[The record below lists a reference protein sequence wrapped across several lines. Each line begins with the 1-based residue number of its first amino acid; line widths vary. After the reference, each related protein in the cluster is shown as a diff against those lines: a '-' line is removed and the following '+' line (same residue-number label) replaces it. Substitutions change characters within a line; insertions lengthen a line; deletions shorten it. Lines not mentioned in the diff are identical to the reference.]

1 MKLRRSKILLPL
13 LILAAATAI
22 AYALV
27 ATKPPPK
34 VVQVGEKAWLVSAV
48 TIEPGT
54 FAPGLPLYG
63 RVESLWST
71 QLTAAVAAD
80 VAEVTVIEG
89 DKVAAGDLL
98 VRLDDRDT
106 RLLLAQREAE
116 LREAEAR
123 IGSETAKHAADLD
136 ALPRERSLL
145 ALTEAELKRAQDL
158 VQKKAGSQSTLDTA
172 RQAVERQAISLS
184 TREQSIVGHEARMA
198 ELEAQRAKA
207 EALRDQAMLELERTK
222 VTAPYAGRISS
233 VLIAAGKRVRVGDA
247 LVDLYDTGAL
257 IVRALLPERYLP
269 VVRRARDA
277 GVELLANGTLEG
289 RTVTARLLRLAGEVG
304 SGGVEGL
311 FALDEG
317 TDFLQQG
324 RFVRLDLTLPPQEG
338 LIVLPHEAI
347 YGTDR
352 VYRVDEESRLRPVVV
367 ERVGELRDGSGGS
380 QVLVR
385 ATDSVHPGDRVVVT
399 QLPNAVDGL
408 LVRVRDGNG

>member
-1 MKLRRSKILLPL
+1 
-13 LILAAATAI
+13 
-22 AYALV
+22 
-27 ATKPPPK
+27 
-34 VVQVGEKAWLVSAV
+34 
-48 TIEPGT
+48 
-54 FAPGLPLYG
+54 
-63 RVESLWST
+63 
-71 QLTAAVAAD
+71 
-80 VAEVTVIEG
+80 
-89 DKVAAGDLL
+89 
-98 VRLDDRDT
+98 
-106 RLLLAQREAE
+106 
-116 LREAEAR
+116 
-123 IGSETAKHAADLD
+123 
-136 ALPRERSLL
+136 
-145 ALTEAELKRAQDL
+145 
-158 VQKKAGSQSTLDTA
+158 
-172 RQAVERQAISLS
+172 
-184 TREQSIVGHEARMA
+184 
-198 ELEAQRAKA
+198 
-207 EALRDQAMLELERTK
+207 MLELERTK

-257 IVRALLPERYLP
+257 VVRALLPERYLP